1 MDGFVSILKGLI
13 QTSKISV
20 MNEVLLL
27 LCMYKLVIIF
37 VYTAEK
43 LNGISLNIAPS
54 TIQSLTLGLRTVYV
68 FTIFKE

>member
-20 MNEVLLL
+20 MNEVLL